1 MINGVTSEPTAPFSP
16 PREKQQGQTAL
27 GEAATIRAA
36 EGTCALPGDA

>member
-1 MINGVTSEPTAPFSP
+1 MALPVSP
-16 PREKQQGQTAL
+16 LHLSLLLEKQQGQTAL